1 MTYASSVS
9 RFLKSAAIALAS
21 STLLTPFA
29 VSAAPV
35 KVGVVTWIGYGP
47 LYIADK
53 LGTFKKYGV
62 DVKLVKFQD
71 PALIPPA
78 IESNALEGGTL
89 TYDEVIG
96 VTAKGWKH
104 PAVLTLDY
112 SNGADAIVVD
122 SSIKSVKDFKGKK
135 VAFNPLSPSDFLL
148 SYALQKNNMTQ
159 KDIQPANMSPEAV
172 PATLISG
179 AAPIGVTYE
188 PSVSQILSV
197 KSQRTF
203 KVIFSSKDAPG
214 LITDVLS
221 FKKDYIS
228 KHPKEV
234 KAIIQAYLDS
244 LDYMKKNPKEANAI
258 IGKWMDLSAKEVQ
271 TQLPGVFNPG
281 LKEMMSN
288 FTKSDKID
296 SFYKSGPLI
305 SDVLIRKKQISKGP
319 NIEETMDTQFLTELL
334 KTPPVSAKP

>member
-1 MTYASSVS
+1 MPIPSLPLRVS
-9 RFLKSAAIALAS
+9 FAIVTLAS
-21 STLLTPFA
+21 SILITPMAAHA
-29 VSAAPV
+29 VPV

-78 IESNALEGGTL
+78 IESNALDGGTL

-112 SNGADAIVVD
+112 SNGADAIVAD
-122 SSIKSVKDFKGKK
+122 SSIKSIKDFKGKK

-148 SYALQKNNMTQ
+148 SYALQKNNMTE

-188 PSVSQILSV
+188 PSVSQILSA

-228 KHPKEV
+228 KNPKAV
-234 KAIIQAYLDS
+234 KSILQAYLDS
-244 LDYMKKNPKEANAI
+244 LDYMKKNPKESNAI
-258 IGKWMDLSAKEVQ
+258 IGKWMDLSEKEVQ
-271 TQLPGVFNPG
+271 SQLAGVFNPN

-288 FTKSDKID
+288 FTKSNKID
-296 SFYKSGPLI
+296 SFYRSGPLI
-305 SDVLIRKKQISKGP
+305 SDVLIKKKQIAKGP
-319 NIEETMDTQFLTELL
+319 NIEETLDTQFLTELL
-334 KTPPVSAKP
+334 KTTQVSAKP